1 MEVAKDAHK
10 KSLSDSVPID
20 PKTLRNNLAVC
31 ILYHNNKI
39 DLSSLIKSINDHQ
52 INILIILDGL
62 KKIKNQKKILNLN
75 KNIKIKSLKKS
86 GISFCRNYGLK
97 YCIKNKIKLLIFLDS
112 DIIANKTVIPSHIKY
127 K

>member
-1 MEVAKDAHK
+1 MG
-10 KSLSDSVPID
+10 KSNLSK
-20 PKTLRNNLAVC
+20 KTLRNNLAVC

-86 GISFCRNYGLK
+86 GI
-97 YCIKNKIKLLIFLDS
+97 
-112 DIIANKTVIPSHIKY
+112 
-127 K
+127 